1 MLWQLLEVVTTQL
14 IFFSVLILDGGIRRL
29 SSVPGGGAA
38 LFWSRA
44 ASVVSVISLTI
55 LLAPR

>member
-29 SSVPGGGAA
+29 SSVSSGGAA
-38 LFWSRA
+38 LFWSRT

-55 LLAPR
+55 LLASR